1 MNLKNKTI
9 LIISPQAWGNMF
21 LAKHHYAI
29 ELAKYGNEVYFL
41 NPPSKNKVKNG
52 VEIVESNV
60 VDSLYLINHS
70 LSFSYKIKFK
80 WIGLFHF
87 LMKFHIAKIKK
98 TIGKEIDIVWSFD
111 LGNYYP
117 FKHFSTTSLKIF
129 NPIDEPLNK
138 AGIDSANDANIII
151 SITREILEKYP
162 HINAPKH
169 FMHHGLAEE
178 FINPPGANFVKD
190 KTIRVGLSGNWLRTD
205 IDTNCLMQIINENPT
220 VVFEFWGSYQEKQSN
235 IGGGRD
241 EMIATFI
248 VQLISKKNVIMHGV
262 VHPKEL
268 AIQFQRMD
276 VFLICYD
283 ILKDQSKG
291 TNYHK
296 VMEYLSTG
304 KVVVSNNITTY
315 KPLPNLV
322 IMTKER
328 DNNDNLPALFKEV
341 INKLDYYNSD
351 DLKIERTQFANSN
364 TYSNKI
370 INIENLLKNINNS

>member
-41 NPPSKNKVKNG
+41 NPPSKSKVKSG
-52 VEIVESNV
+52 VEIVKSNV

-98 TIGKEIDIVWSFD
+98 TIGKEIDILWSFD

-117 FKHFSTTSLKIF
+117 FKYFSTTSLKIF

-138 AGIDSANDANIII
+138 AGIDSANGVNIII

-178 FINPPGANFVKD
+178 FINPPEANFVKD
-190 KTIRVGLSGNWLRTD
+190 KKIRVGLSGNWLRTD
-205 IDTNCLMQIINENPT
+205 IDTNCLLQIIRENPT

-235 IGGGRD
+235 IGGGTD
-241 EMIATFI
+241 KEVASFLQ
-248 VQLISKKNVIMHGV
+248 QLLTKKNVIMHGV

-268 AIQFQRMD
+268 AIHFQRMD

-304 KVVVSNNITTY
+304 KVIVANNITTY
-315 KPLPNLV
+315 TTLPNL
-322 IMTKER
+322 ILMNKQREDNINLPFLFKYAIEKLEYYNQESLIKER
-328 DNNDNLPALFKEV
+328 IEFAQS
-341 INKLDYYNSD
+341 NS
-351 DLKIERTQFANSN
+351 
-364 TYSNKI
+364 YSNKI
-370 INIENLLKNINNS
+370 VQIEKLLSK